1 MKSLEELLAPVAEGG
16 PAGSDMS
23 GHQDYLDIQTAFD
36 MNFPADTGAYDEDAE
51 FGRPPPADWRGIL
64 TKIEGL
70 CALSKDLFL
79 AASLARTGI
88 PLNDVRMV
96 ERGLLMMAGLLEQY
110 WDEVHPTL
118 DDLEYQGRLGICEQ
132 IAGRGAFAFPLLRMQ
147 VLDTGRASFTGDDL
161 TAYAEAAGAI
171 NESDPIASAVAAMDE
186 ADREDFSNTL
196 ASIKSAILRIS
207 DVMKANANG
216 ESPPDFSVTLDTLD
230 LVKAGFDALAGL
242 TGDFGS
248 DEVAQGAD
256 TDGAAGDAVS
266 AGAGTGA
273 RITGTVQSRE
283 DVLRAL
289 QAIEDYYA
297 RSEPAHPLKVAMARM
312 RGWVRMDFMEI
323 LEDISPR
330 SIDDAKNVLLVR
342 TDD

>member
-1 MKSLEELLAPVAEGG
+1 VKSLEELLAPVAEGG

-64 TKIEGL
+64 AKIEGL
-70 CALSKDLFL
+70 SDLSKDLFL

-88 PLNDVRMV
+88 PLNDVRMI

-147 VLDTGRASFTGDDL
+147 LLDTGRASFTGDDL
-161 TAYAEAAGAI
+161 IAYAEAAGAI
-171 NESDPIASAVAAMDE
+171 GESDPIASAVAAMDE

-196 ASIKSAILRIS
+196 ASIKAAILRVS

-216 ESPPDFSVTLDTLD
+216 ESPPDFAVTLDTLD

-242 TGDFGS
+242 TGDAASG
-248 DEVAQGAD
+248 EE
-256 TDGAAGDAVS
+256 AAGSETDS
-266 AGAGTGA
+266 AAGEAASQGTGA

-289 QAIEDYYA
+289 QAIEDYYT
-297 RSEPAHPLKVAMARM
+297 RSEPAHPLKVVMARL